1 MCIRSG
7 SGLCFKNCN
16 KKNQYPPFFI
26 ILQTNP
32 SMIPGHT
39 AAQKNIQKIPVSDI
53 CSFSVNRDKS
63 WHNES
68 GKAAKLPFFHAR
80 FPFRINASAV
90 TILLPVLLTSES
102 SSRLLCLSLCS
113 RHKTANLQGK
123 TAMHIRNKIR
133 SGNNALSGWLRVD
146 HRAAIP
152 LCSQKSLFQHY
163 YFCPLPDFP

>member
-39 AAQKNIQKIPVSDI
+39 AAQKKHTEDSSLDI
-53 CSFSVNRDKS
+53 CSFSANRDKS

-68 GKAAKLPFFHAR
+68 GKAAKLSFFHVR
-80 FPFRINASAV
+80 HPFRINASAV
-90 TILLPVLLTSES
+90 TIPLSVILTSES
-102 SSRLLCLSLCS
+102 RSRLLCLSLCS
-113 RHKTANLQGK
+113 RHITANLPGT
-123 TAMHIRNKIR
+123 TAMPIRNKIH

-163 YFCPLPDFP
+163 YFCPLPDLP